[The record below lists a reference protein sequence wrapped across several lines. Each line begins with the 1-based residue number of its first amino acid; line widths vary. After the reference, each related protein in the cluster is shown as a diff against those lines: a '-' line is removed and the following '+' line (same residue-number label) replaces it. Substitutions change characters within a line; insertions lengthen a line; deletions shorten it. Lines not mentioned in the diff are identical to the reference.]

1 LLDIAMKKILLVS
14 SHQSVAVTRRLL
26 LEKAGYVVTQ
36 AASVAEASACLAAEN
51 FNLVLAGVLLQ
62 QKEQVQLACAVK
74 ERRASLPFVGSH
86 SFPVLENEDA
96 VLAPLDGPEVLL
108 QKVGELI
115 MREHG
120 HAELTTEYF
129 AFVDRLRVYVH
140 VSDGVCKLLGY
151 DRDELIGKRIDD
163 VTYPE
168 SADVPT
174 LFHRY
179 LHDGAQE
186 GRFRLRHKN
195 GQPVLINYKARV
207 LEDGCLVS
215 EMQPVQLSDDAE
227 EHEVLSAQAK

>member
-1 LLDIAMKKILLVS
+1 LLDIPMKKILLVS
-14 SHQSVAVTRRLL
+14 SHQPVSVTRRLL
-26 LEKAGYVVTQ
+26 LEKAGYVVSQTE
-36 AASVAEASACLAAEN
+36 SVADATACLAGEN
-51 FNLVLAGVLLQ
+51 FNLVMAGVLML
-62 QKEQVQLACAVK
+62 QKEQAELASAVK

-120 HAELTTEYF
+120 HADVTSEYF

-140 VSDGVCKLLGY
+140 VSDGVCRLLGY

-179 LHDGAQE
+179 LQDGTQE

-195 GQPVLINYKARV
+195 GQPLLIAYKARV

-215 EMQPVQLSDDAE
+215 EMQPVQLSDDTE
-227 EHEVLSAQAK
+227 PHPEPVSAQT